1 MTKILIADD
10 HPVFRQG
17 LMQALQAASEEIV
30 VEEASNGQEVLSKIF
45 KSSFDAVFLDISMP
59 GRNGLEVLQELK
71 RVKPDVPVLI
81 LSMYSEDQYA
91 VRAMKAGASGYLT
104 KDGDPTEFVSAL
116 KRVLA
121 GKVYFSSNV
130 VEQLIS
136 GYDNKD
142 NKPAH
147 ELLSD
152 REYQV
157 MRMIASG
164 QKLKDI
170 ADELSLSLSAVS
182 THRTRI
188 LRKMNMKSNADIIRY
203 ALREGLVE

>member
-17 LMQALQAASEEIV
+17 LKQTLLSASENYL
-30 VEEASNGQEVLSKIF
+30 VEEASNGQEVLNKIY
-45 KSSFDAVFLDISMP
+45 KYDYDAIFLDISMP
-59 GRNGLEVLQELK
+59 GRNGLEILQELK
-71 RVKPDVPVLI
+71 RVRPDVPVLI

-104 KDGDPTEFVSAL
+104 KDGDSEEFINAL
-116 KRVLA
+116 QKVLS
-121 GKVYFSSNV
+121 GKVYFSSAV

-136 GYDNKD
+136 GFDKKGD
-142 NKPAH
+142 KPAH

-164 QKLKDI
+164 RKLKDI

-203 ALREGLVE
+203 AIKEGLVE

>member
-17 LMQALQAASEEIV
+17 LKQILMSASENIL
-30 VEEASNGQEVLSKIF
+30 VEEANNGQEVLNKIY
-45 KSSFDAVFLDISMP
+45 KHSYDAMFLDISMP
-59 GRNGLEVLQELK
+59 GRNGLEVLEELK
-71 RVKPDVPVLI
+71 RIKPNIPVLI
-81 LSMYSEDQYA
+81 LSMHSEDQYA

-104 KDGDPTEFVSAL
+104 KDGEANEFVAAL
-116 KRVLA
+116 QKVLS
-121 GKVYFSSNV
+121 GKVYFSSAV

-136 GYDNKD
+136 GFDKKGD
-142 NKPAH
+142 KAAH

-170 ADELSLSLSAVS
+170 ANELSLSLSAVS

-203 ALREGLVE
+203 ALKEGLVE

>member
-1 MTKILIADD
+1 LIA
-10 HPVFRQG
+10 
-17 LMQALQAASEEIV
+17 
-30 VEEASNGQEVLSKIF
+30 
-45 KSSFDAVFLDISMP
+45 
-59 GRNGLEVLQELK
+59 
-71 RVKPDVPVLI
+71 
-81 LSMYSEDQYA
+81 
-91 VRAMKAGASGYLT
+91 
-104 KDGDPTEFVSAL
+104 
-116 KRVLA
+116 
-121 GKVYFSSNV
+121 
-130 VEQLIS
+130 
-136 GYDNKD
+136 GYDNKE

-170 ADELSLSLSAVS
+170 AEELSLSLSAVS

>member
-17 LMQALQAASEEIV
+17 LKQILMSASESII
-30 VEEASNGQEVLSKIF
+30 VEEANNGQEVLNMIYKNSY
-45 KSSFDAVFLDISMP
+45 DAMFLDISMP

-71 RVKPDVPVLI
+71 RVKPNIPVLI
-81 LSMYSEDQYA
+81 LSMHSEDQYA

-104 KDGDPTEFVSAL
+104 KDGEANEFVMAL
-116 KRVLA
+116 QKVLS
-121 GKVYFSSNV
+121 GKVYFSSAV

-136 GYDNKD
+136 GFDKKGD
-142 NKPAH
+142 KAAH

-170 ADELSLSLSAVS
+170 ANELSLSLSAVS

-203 ALREGLVE
+203 ALKEGLVE

>member
-17 LMQALQAASEEIV
+17 LKQILMSASESII
-30 VEEASNGQEVLSKIF
+30 VEEANNGQEVLNKIY
-45 KSSFDAVFLDISMP
+45 KHSYDAMFLDISMP

-71 RVKPDVPVLI
+71 RVKPNIPVLI
-81 LSMYSEDQYA
+81 LSMHSEDQYA

-104 KDGDPTEFVSAL
+104 KDGEANEFVAAL
-116 KRVLA
+116 QKVLS
-121 GKVYFSSNV
+121 GKVYFSSSV

-136 GYDNKD
+136 GFGKKGDKA
-142 NKPAH
+142 AH

-170 ADELSLSLSAVS
+170 ANELSLSLSAVS

-203 ALREGLVE
+203 ALKEGLVE

>member
-17 LMQALQAASEEIV
+17 LKQILMSASENIL
-30 VEEASNGQEVLSKIF
+30 VEEANNGQEVLNKIY
-45 KSSFDAVFLDISMP
+45 KHSYDAMFLDISMP

-71 RVKPDVPVLI
+71 RIKPNIPVLI
-81 LSMYSEDQYA
+81 LSMHSEDQYA

-104 KDGDPTEFVSAL
+104 KDGEANEFVAAL
-116 KRVLA
+116 QKVLS
-121 GKVYFSSNV
+121 GKVYFSSAV

-136 GYDNKD
+136 GFDKKGD
-142 NKPAH
+142 KAAH

-170 ADELSLSLSAVS
+170 ANELSLSLSAVS

-203 ALREGLVE
+203 ALKEGLVE